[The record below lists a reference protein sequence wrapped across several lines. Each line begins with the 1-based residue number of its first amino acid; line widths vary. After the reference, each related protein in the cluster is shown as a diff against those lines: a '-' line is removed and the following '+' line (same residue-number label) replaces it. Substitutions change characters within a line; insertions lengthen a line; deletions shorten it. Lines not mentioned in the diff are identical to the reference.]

1 MGTVNGALNCGD
13 VTAGTPV
20 APSSEIVHAVATD
33 TIPAVAGSLTAVAP
47 KTIALRIGNDR

>member
-1 MGTVNGALNCGD
+1 VGTVNGALNCGD